1 MSQYENNSVI
11 YTPDLPGTDG
21 LRRFVETLGA
31 PLAGLLNMLLA
42 WRERARSRHQLAGLD
57 DYMLRDIGV
66 DRASAAAESD
76 KAFWNS

>member
-1 MSQYENNSVI
+1 MSQYENNLSI
-11 YTPDLPGTDG
+11 YPSSFGRPDG
-21 LRRFVETLGA
+21 LRRFGETLA
-31 PLAGLLNMLLA
+31 TQAASLLTMLLE

-76 KAFWNS
+76 KAFWDR